1 MQHNGIYT
9 ITENGHSRNYIAQGA
24 GDLLSVAKLLYSV
37 EKVKRNLPKGNKT
50 SILEGM
56 DKYYHFV
63 ALKGK
68 DYNLFHTLDDQEFI
82 ETVKKIEEKE
92 SQDLHVKID
101 YDADSLGFFGDS
113 PDESIRLELPITAV
127 VDAYSGSLRKK
138 NSIQDYVNIN
148 HFTKQIE
155 KICDAQPRLSAKDDV
170 GGEASQIQKPNL

>member
-82 ETVKKIEEKE
+82 EAEKK
-92 SQDLHVKID
+92 
-101 YDADSLGFFGDS
+101 
-113 PDESIRLELPITAV
+113 
-127 VDAYSGSLRKK
+127 LRKK
-138 NSIQDYVNIN
+138 KART
-148 HFTKQIE
+148 FTSK
-155 KICDAQPRLSAKDDV
+155 
-170 GGEASQIQKPNL
+170 